1 MWSSPKNAGSQQK
14 LKEVKNLHA
23 KQETLVLFLALEDQL
38 EEGKAT
44 HSFPCD
50 AAGKESACNAGDL
63 SPIPGLGRSP
73 GEGKGYPLQWPQDW
87 KRSVFIPIP
96 KKGNAK
102 ECSNYRTIALT
113 SHGSKLML
121 KKFSKPGF
129 NST

>member
-73 GEGKGYPLQWPQDW
+73 GEGKGYPLQHSNLENSRLYNPRDH
-87 KRSVFIPIP
+87 
-96 KKGNAK
+96 K
-102 ECSNYRTIALT
+102 ESDRTE
-113 SHGSKLML
+113 
-121 KKFSKPGF
+121 
-129 NST
+129 